1 MLEDGHESAYYR
13 AVRVEVLNPKSI
25 TMGEL
30 YGEVNLLTLE
40 WRDGVLGRL
49 VRGAVSVSRG
59 RVPVDFAHDIMIVLL
74 VFFEMS

>member
-49 VRGAVSVSRG
+49 VRGAVSVSRD
-59 RVPVDFAHDIMIVLL
+59 RVPLYFVQVGMIVLL
-74 VFFEMS
+74 AFFEIP